1 MESGGFWGLAYLCS
15 GVRIQTV
22 LWRSRP
28 RLGSDLSRG
37 FSLVALQSI

>member
-22 LWRSRP
+22 LWRSLP